1 MKHHCPARVLP
12 IRSTRS
18 IISTGEW
25 AFHRDGT
32 QSRTSIPDGVYTPI
46 QMEKSLQQR
55 IDEAVR
61 EYISI
66 VPYDLRWPDLFEAE
80 ADFLR
85 RTLPRRLVRR
95 IEHFGST
102 AVPALAAKP
111 IIDILIEVTGLQ
123 ETQEQIVPIL
133 TSRGYDYF
141 WRTDVQPPYAWFIK
155 RDSEQ
160 RRTHH
165 LHFVEAD
172 SALWERLLFRDYLRS
187 HADVAQQ
194 YEALKRRLAAEY
206 GANRSGYTEAKTDF
220 IRDIERRA
228 RTEKA
233 ATHEPDRFWLAS
245 S

>member
-1 MKHHCPARVLP
+1 MARNP
-12 IRSTRS
+12 KRQYRRECTPW
-18 IISTGEW
+18 IS
-25 AFHRDGT
+25 
-32 QSRTSIPDGVYTPI
+32 
-46 QMEKSLQQR
+46 MEKSLQQR

-61 EYISI
+61 ESISI
-66 VPYDLRWPDLFEAE
+66 VSYNPGWPGQFEAE

-85 RTLPRRLVRR
+85 RTLPQRLLRR

-111 IIDILIEVTGLQ
+111 IIDILIEVTSLD

-133 TSRGYDYF
+133 TSQGYEYF

-172 SALWERLLFRDYLRS
+172 SALWERLLFRDYLRRFPEEARRYAELKVS
-187 HADVAQQ
+187 LADEFPNDRVA
-194 YEALKRRLAAEY
+194 YAR
-206 GANRSGYTEAKTDF
+206 GKTGF
-220 IRDIERRA
+220 IVA
-228 RTEKA
+228 VTEKA
-233 ATHEPDRFWLAS
+233 GRFFGKAVP
-245 S
+245 